1 LLSCRLRASD
11 AITEQSIKKAGLRTT
26 PFVSIFS
33 GKRNIAP
40 RHFTPPVRVPV
51 LVLVPL
57 LAD

>member
-1 LLSCRLRASD
+1 MAG
-11 AITEQSIKKAGLRTT
+11 QSIKKAGLRTP

-40 RHFTPPVRVPV
+40 RHFTPPVPV
-51 LVLVPL
+51 LEPL